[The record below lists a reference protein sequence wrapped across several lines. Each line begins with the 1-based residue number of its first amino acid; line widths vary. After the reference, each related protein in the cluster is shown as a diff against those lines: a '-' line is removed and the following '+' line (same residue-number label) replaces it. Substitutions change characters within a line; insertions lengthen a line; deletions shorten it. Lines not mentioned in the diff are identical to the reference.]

1 MRGHALR
8 RHSEQRTRRRPA
20 APDLNAAW
28 RQGLAHLRRGTESSF
43 GLRMLGSRA
52 ANRRRFGG
60 MPFGA
65 STARRACEDCRWTAG
80 RVEALEPFTATG
92 ARCRQARTGTIE
104 NAECRRQ
111 ELTVNEKRPCL
122 KSLLGDRGPWPPK
135 SWEAGSRI
143 GSGEGTRDERGAR
156 CETADGARPSLV
168 GTRAVTLR
176 LAQRRTSK
184 ASAACG

>member
-80 RVEALEPFTATG
+80 RVEALEPLTAAG
-92 ARCRQARTGTIE
+92 ARCRQASDGDNRKRRVPTAGTHRQRE
-104 NAECRRQ
+104 ATVFEVAARRP
-111 ELTVNEKRPCL
+111 RPVATEIV
-122 KSLLGDRGPWPPK
+122 GGRFTD
-135 SWEAGSRI
+135 RI
-143 GSGEGTRDERGAR
+143 GRRD
-156 CETADGARPSLV
+156 S
-168 GTRAVTLR
+168 
-176 LAQRRTSK
+176 
-184 ASAACG
+184 